1 MGTYIMTCGK
11 IFSLQ
16 KKKVQNANMQ
26 LDKLTLAINEPAEPI
41 FFKVYYRMPLHI
53 TQHLQVIFRSH
64 LLIIKIQNNTI

>member
-1 MGTYIMTCGK
+1 
-11 IFSLQ
+11 
-16 KKKVQNANMQ
+16 MQ

>member
-1 MGTYIMTCGK
+1 
-11 IFSLQ
+11 
-16 KKKVQNANMQ
+16 MQ
-26 LDKLTLAINEPAEPI
+26 LDKLTLPMNEPAEPNF